1 MSMAGTAR
9 PWAPCRQTDAT
20 WFSCSRSAPQGALFL
35 SPKAR
40 VGRACFSVLP
50 RSNNVNMNTPIP
62 LHQLPQKTIF
72 RSGDVFVL
80 FGELFG
86 RGYANGLVNEA
97 RQAGMN
103 IVGIT
108 VGRRDANNALR
119 PLNDE
124 ELAAAEQNLGGRI
137 INIPLMAGFDMD
149 SPPGE
154 PTPTDLLS
162 SLTLKSWTEDKLD
175 WAHIEK
181 CQKIGIERFTN
192 ALAQVMTSLDPM
204 IPMGRNVFFAH
215 TMAGG
220 IPKAKVFLAIANRVY
235 KGRGERYMS
244 SQTLLDSDLGK
255 LILKNFDEVS
265 ANTFEHLINASASI
279 RARVE
284 SGGGQVRY
292 SAYGYHGTEILIG
305 EDYVWQTYT
314 NYTQGM
320 AKMRLE
326 RIAEAAWSKGIKAT
340 VYNCPEI
347 RTNSSDI
354 FAGVELPL
362 IPLLNALKKENGGTW
377 AEAQWQACREL
388 LVEGVTLESVL
399 QKVLDFQTSD
409 TMRPFRNFAAWP
421 MPNSQ
426 SQADLTIGTSDE
438 VQKLHKDSK
447 ALITDLLSALVI
459 EATGPLMFRESS
471 APTGPVLWLNHD
483 IIARQLNLLH
493 A

>member
-1 MSMAGTAR
+1 M
-9 PWAPCRQTDAT
+9 
-20 WFSCSRSAPQGALFL
+20 
-35 SPKAR
+35 K
-40 VGRACFSVLP
+40 
-50 RSNNVNMNTPIP
+50 TPIP
-62 LHQLPQKTIF
+62 LQQLSQKNIF
-72 RSGDVFVL
+72 RPGDVFVL

-97 RQAGMN
+97 RRAGMQ

-108 VGRRDANNALR
+108 VGRRDAGNVLR

-124 ELAAAEQNLGGRI
+124 ELAAAEQNLGGKI
-137 INIPLMAGFDMD
+137 INIPLMAGFDLD
-149 SPPGE
+149 APQGT
-154 PTPTDLLS
+154 PTPTDMLGS
-162 SLTLKSWTEDKLD
+162 FTLKSWTQDKLD
-175 WAHIEK
+175 WAHIEQ
-181 CQKIGIERFTN
+181 CRDIGVKRFKDS
-192 ALAQVMTSLDPM
+192 LAQVMATLEGM
-204 IPMGRNVFFAH
+204 IPQGSNVFFAH

-235 KGRGERYMS
+235 KGRGDRFMS
-244 SQTLLDSDLGK
+244 SQVLLDSDLGK

-265 ANTFEHLINASASI
+265 ANTFEHLIEASTAI
-279 RARVE
+279 RSRAE
-284 SGGGQVRY
+284 ASGGAVRY
-292 SAYGYHGTEILIG
+292 TAYGYHGTSILIG
-305 EDYVWQTYT
+305 DDYVWQTYT

-326 RIAEAAWSKGIKAT
+326 RIAEAAWSRGIKAT

-362 IPLLNALKKENGGTW
+362 IPLLNALKKENGGAW
-377 AEAQWQACREL
+377 AESQWQACRAL
-388 LVEGVTLESVL
+388 LSDGVTLEDVL
-399 QKVLDFQTSD
+399 SKVSDFQCSD
-409 TMRPFRNFAAWP
+409 VMVPFRNFGAWP

-438 VQKLHKDSK
+438 IQKAHRDSK
-447 ALITDLLSALVI
+447 VLVTDVLSALVI
-459 EATGPLMFRESS
+459 EATGPLMFHESS

>member
-1 MSMAGTAR
+1 M
-9 PWAPCRQTDAT
+9 
-20 WFSCSRSAPQGALFL
+20 
-35 SPKAR
+35 K
-40 VGRACFSVLP
+40 
-50 RSNNVNMNTPIP
+50 TPIP
-62 LHQLPQKTIF
+62 LQQLSQKNIF
-72 RSGDVFVL
+72 RPGDVFVL

-97 RQAGMN
+97 RRAGMQ

-108 VGRRDANNALR
+108 VGRRDAGNVLR

-124 ELAAAEQNLGGRI
+124 ELAAAEQNLGGKI
-137 INIPLMAGFDMD
+137 INIPLMAGFDLD
-149 SPPGE
+149 APQGT
-154 PTPTDLLS
+154 PTPTDMLGS
-162 SLTLKSWTEDKLD
+162 FTLKSWTQDKLD
-175 WAHIEK
+175 WAHIEQ
-181 CQKIGIERFTN
+181 CRDIGVKRFKDS
-192 ALAQVMTSLDPM
+192 LAQVMATLEGM
-204 IPMGRNVFFAH
+204 IPQGSNVFFAH

-235 KGRGERYMS
+235 KGRGDRFMS
-244 SQTLLDSDLGK
+244 SQVLLDSDLGK

-265 ANTFEHLINASASI
+265 ANTFEHLIEASTAI
-279 RARVE
+279 RSRAE
-284 SGGGQVRY
+284 ASGGAVRY
-292 SAYGYHGTEILIG
+292 TAYGYHGTSILIG
-305 EDYVWQTYT
+305 DDYVWQTYT

-326 RIAEAAWSKGIKAT
+326 RIASAAWSRGIKAT

-362 IPLLNALKKENGGTW
+362 IPLLNALKKENGGAW
-377 AEAQWQACREL
+377 AESQWQACRAL
-388 LVEGVTLESVL
+388 LSDGITLEDVL
-399 QKVLDFQTSD
+399 SKVSDFQCSD
-409 TMRPFRNFAAWP
+409 VMVPFRNFGAWP

-426 SQADLTIGTSDE
+426 PQADLTIGTSDE
-438 VQKLHKDSK
+438 IQKAHRDSK
-447 ALITDLLSALVI
+447 VLVTDVLSALVI
-459 EATGPLMFRESS
+459 EATGPLMFHESS